1 MQKYDDFAMPS
12 LENIENMAKAYTRM
26 EKEYLKD
33 KQYKSV
39 DENTIQKV
47 YENIYNSYNI
57 LVKLCDICPKNRKF
71 FILCEQ
77 LGKMKINFESDFVQ
91 NKLLPP
97 TSIYTFTESSI
108 SYDLINVWCDCILML
123 EKYMDNSTIKNY
135 LIGMIK
141 LIKEIVK
148 Y

>member
-1 MQKYDDFAMPS
+1 
-12 LENIENMAKAYTRM
+12 
-26 EKEYLKD
+26 
-33 KQYKSV
+33 
-39 DENTIQKV
+39 
-47 YENIYNSYNI
+47 
-57 LVKLCDICPKNRKF
+57 
-71 FILCEQ
+71 
-77 LGKMKINFESDFVQ
+77 MKINFESDFVQ